1 MLIDSPGMIDSP
13 ASVRP
18 RASERDALS
27 ALSLT
32 PASHLGERGYDFLG
46 VTRWLAEHA
55 DVVLLFF
62 DPDKPG
68 TTGETLECLTQSLGG
83 LEHKLHLVMSKV
95 DQFEHIHDFARAYGS
110 LCWNLAKVIPR
121 KDLPR
126 IYTMYLPSSFLNASK
141 GAAAAAAA
149 TAVEIPPTAAVPTA
163 AALTSAAP
171 TAVEPTSKLALA
183 LEELEKTRAEV
194 LHEVLRAPER
204 RLDNTITRAH
214 DSAALLRMHARVM
227 ETARADYSTLRLRW
241 AVLST
246 GVFVLPVSIS
256 ATLLAYDEITVA
268 IGGGIAAGGAFA
280 AALGAVQAFMSLR
293 ARRDFLT
300 RDAGLNQCF
309 TQSHVVEVTER
320 DEFALALWRRV
331 RPQAS
336 AALKTLGLQNAPWQ
350 SYVSSAEMVALDAL
364 IDERVPA
371 LRRQAGQFRCAPNIR
386 KQPDDGESI
395 GSTGRL

>member
-1 MLIDSPGMIDSP
+1 
-13 ASVRP
+13 
-18 RASERDALS
+18 
-27 ALSLT
+27 
-32 PASHLGERGYDFLG
+32 
-46 VTRWLAEHA
+46 
-55 DVVLLFF
+55 
-62 DPDKPG
+62 
-68 TTGETLECLTQSLGG
+68 
-83 LEHKLHLVMSKV
+83 MSKV

-183 LEELEKTRAEV
+183 LEELEETRAEV

-227 ETARADYSTLRLRW
+227 ETARADYSALRLRW